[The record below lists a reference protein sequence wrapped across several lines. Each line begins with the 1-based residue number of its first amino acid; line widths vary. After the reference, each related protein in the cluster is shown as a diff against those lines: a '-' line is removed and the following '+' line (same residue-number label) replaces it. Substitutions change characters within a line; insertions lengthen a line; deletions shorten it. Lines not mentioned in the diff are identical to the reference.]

1 MKVCFYRVRTICPV
15 KNCYIE
21 YGNNGK
27 CPKDLGYKE
36 DEILN
41 AGMPITSEIEK
52 ILKKE
57 TEKIN

>member
-1 MKVCFYRVRTICPV
+1 MVCFYRVRNICPV

-27 CPKDLGYKE
+27 CPGDLKYKK

-41 AGMPITSEIEK
+41 ADMPLTSEIEK

-57 TEKIN
+57 AEKLH